1 MGASLMDTKINTYD
15 VTVFSGTAARG
26 DFKGN
31 KLNQVPRYTL
41 NAAAQYTADLGGSSL
56 ISRVDVSGWGGDYY
70 WEIDNAQKQKPVW
83 LVNARLTWAVGKV
96 ELTGF
101 VKNLF
106 DRRYDVEFVPV
117 NFAGTITGKDL
128 GSASPPRQIG
138 GSVKVR
144 F

>member
-1 MGASLMDTKINTYD
+1 MATQVLFGLNKASLIAKVSLYFAQCGFELLAQTLGERLIVFHDTC
-15 VTVFSGTAARG
+15 
-26 DFKGN
+26 
-31 KLNQVPRYTL
+31 
-41 NAAAQYTADLGGSSL
+41 DLGGSSL

-117 NFAGTITGKDL
+117 NFGGTITGKDL